1 MTEWCLVSEYLAL
14 IVTVIIGVFYF
25 DLEQPSSKRRTH
37 FWICLCLT
45 ATMIILDIA
54 AVAVVGEGDHLP
66 VALNYAVNT
75 VYCFVSIVTSCTI
88 ALFFVC
94 RIYEFVFDK
103 RGRLYAFVSL
113 AAVLVAFS
121 ILLIINVQEGFF
133 FFINDGGVYQRG
145 QWGSLVYFVPLY
157 GAS

>member
-66 VALNYAVNT
+66 VALNYALNT

-88 ALFFVC
+88 ALFLFVGFTSLFLINGVDC
-94 RIYEFVFDK
+94 M
-103 RGRLYAFVSL
+103 RLS
-113 AAVLVAFS
+113 VLW
-121 ILLIINVQEGFF
+121 QC
-133 FFINDGGVYQRG
+133 
-145 QWGSLVYFVPLY
+145 W
-157 GAS
+157 

>member
-1 MTEWCLVSEYLAL
+1 
-14 IVTVIIGVFYF
+14 
-25 DLEQPSSKRRTH
+25 
-37 FWICLCLT
+37 
-45 ATMIILDIA
+45 MIILDIA

-66 VALNYAVNT
+66 VALNYALNT

-121 ILLIINVQEGFF
+121 ILLIINVQEGFSF
-133 FFINDGGVYQRG
+133 LSMTGECISEGNGDHWCTLFLFMVH
-145 QWGSLVYFVPLY
+145 S
-157 GAS
+157 